1 MIKKIIK
8 ENEEEISPLRFHL
21 ANIDDIVGFIDDI
34 ANGTSLIEL
43 SEKIAGQH
51 LTVTIKNNYVYVQTK
66 DAILSGA
73 DVRNASEVRFGSNLT
88 RAIIEVTKRTRLP
101 DQVWRFEMIH
111 PAFNHDYVKY
121 RNKEIIFAEYTGRL
135 NTETAN
141 LIRSKM
147 RDSKLLTKKDLV
159 PKIIDNPLLLKFKDY
174 WKRVLR
180 SKIVSLRSAPE
191 WVKHRELN
199 RLKREVGK
207 VIEKAFLSVV
217 DEASPIEGLV
227 VKGKSAPFKVS
238 STSFREIQL
247 AQLPV
252 YSFFKLKK
260 EEIDYVLEDPEKTIN
275 DLRLETGLEFS
286 SVYDFN
292 SNVGLF
298 QTLKNYFKKASKLTE
313 IDKENFDLWISP
325 EQANDFYNTL
335 TKENSVEIYFK
346 LWNIVKG
353 KSKP

>member
-1 MIKKIIK
+1 
-8 ENEEEISPLRFHL
+8 
-21 ANIDDIVGFIDDI
+21 
-34 ANGTSLIEL
+34 
-43 SEKIAGQH
+43 
-51 LTVTIKNNYVYVQTK
+51 
-66 DAILSGA
+66 
-73 DVRNASEVRFGSNLT
+73 
-88 RAIIEVTKRTRLP
+88 
-101 DQVWRFEMIH
+101 
-111 PAFNHDYVKY
+111 
-121 RNKEIIFAEYTGRL
+121 
-135 NTETAN
+135 
-141 LIRSKM
+141 M